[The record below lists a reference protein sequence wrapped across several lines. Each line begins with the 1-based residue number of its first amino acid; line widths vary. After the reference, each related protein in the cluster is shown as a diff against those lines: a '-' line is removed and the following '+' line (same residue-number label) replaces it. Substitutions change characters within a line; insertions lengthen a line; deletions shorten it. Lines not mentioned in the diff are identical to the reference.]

1 MDISKH
7 LTSVA
12 QHCTILLL
20 RNTYTKDEHEHG
32 KDGGFTQVSRLD
44 GTHAHP
50 SQVEVRV
57 CLQET
62 WGKGETSLYCS
73 SIKSGADDR
82 RQSTSKTQIALTKAK
97 NVKRPLSIS
106 SAKLF
111 DNDPRKRVQVMKTC
125 TYIPFAHI
133 VSSKLTRCQVRNG
146 GKCVVL

>member
-1 MDISKH
+1 MTISKR

-50 SQVEVRV
+50 SQVKVRV

-73 SIKSGADDR
+73 SIKSRADDR
-82 RQSTSKTQIALTKAK
+82 RQSTSKTQIASVEAQ
-97 NVKRPLSIS
+97 NVEHLKPESFADTS
-106 SAKLF
+106 
-111 DNDPRKRVQVMKTC
+111 DNGP
-125 TYIPFAHI
+125 
-133 VSSKLTRCQVRNG
+133 
-146 GKCVVL
+146 